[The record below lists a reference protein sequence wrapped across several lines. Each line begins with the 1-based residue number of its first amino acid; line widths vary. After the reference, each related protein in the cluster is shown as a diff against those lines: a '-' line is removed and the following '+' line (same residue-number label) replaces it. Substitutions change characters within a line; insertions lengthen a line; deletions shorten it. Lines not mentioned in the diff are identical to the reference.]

1 MRPTDDLKN
10 EHEAVLV
17 MLSILAKVAERLEQK
32 AVVPQEHFGQM
43 LDFLRGFVD
52 KCHHGK
58 EETALFPAM
67 EGAGVPKDGGPIG
80 VMLAEHEAGRSLV
93 RQMAASSGRDDRA
106 FTRAARDYIGLLTQ
120 HIARENGVL
129 FPMAD
134 KVLSAETQVR
144 LEHEFEEIEEKV
156 VGAGRHEQY
165 HAMLHALKEF
175 YNA

>member
-17 MLSILAKVAERLEQK
+17 MLSILAKVAERLERK

-67 EGAGVPKDGGPIG
+67 EGAGVPGDGGPIG
-80 VMLAEHEAGRSLV
+80 VMLAEHEAGRGLV
-93 RQMAASSGRDDRA
+93 RQMAASAGKDERA
-106 FTRAARDYIGLLTQ
+106 FVRATRDYIGLLTQ
-120 HIARENGVL
+120 HIAKENGVL

-144 LEHEFEEIEEKV
+144 LDHEFEEIEEKV
-156 VGAGRHEQY
+156 VGAGKHEQY
-165 HAMLHALKEF
+165 HAMLHALKAF
-175 YNA
+175 YGA

>member
-10 EHEAVLV
+10 EHEAVLA

-32 AVVPQEHFGQM
+32 AAVPQEHIGQM

-67 EGAGVPKDGGPIG
+67 EGAGVPKGGGPIG
-80 VMLAEHEAGRSLV
+80 VMLAEHEAGRGFV
-93 RQMAASSGRDDRA
+93 RQMVAAGNDGSTFA
-106 FTRAARDYIGLLTQ
+106 RAARDYIGLLSH
-120 HIARENGVL
+120 HIAKENGVL

-134 KVLSAETQVR
+134 KVLPAETQAR

-156 VGAGRHEQY
+156 VGAGKHEQY
-165 HAMLHALKEF
+165 HAMLHALKKF

>member
-17 MLSILAKVAERLEQK
+17 MLSILGKVAERLEQK
-32 AVVPQEHFGQM
+32 AVVPQEHFGQV
-43 LDFLRGFVD
+43 LEFLRGFVD

-80 VMLAEHEAGRSLV
+80 VMLAEHEAGRGFV
-93 RQMAASSGRDDRA
+93 RQMAASVGKDDRA
-106 FTRAARDYIGLLTQ
+106 FARATQGYVGLLRQ
-120 HIARENGVL
+120 HIAKENGVL

-156 VGAGRHEQY
+156 VGAGKHEQY
-165 HAMLHALKEF
+165 HTMLHSLKAF
-175 YNA
+175 YGA